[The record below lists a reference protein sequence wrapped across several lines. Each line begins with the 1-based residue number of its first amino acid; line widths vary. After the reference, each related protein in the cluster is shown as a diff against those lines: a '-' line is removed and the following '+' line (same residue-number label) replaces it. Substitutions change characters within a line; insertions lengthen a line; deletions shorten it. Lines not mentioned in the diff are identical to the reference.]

1 MAEGAEESEVGEKPW
16 SDHKLYTDE
25 FTTHF
30 AVLLSQLC
38 ERSLVT
44 RVKLCGP
51 SRALDCQS
59 VLKEIW
65 KSNVSKLYYKDKNG
79 AIVLH
84 SDKKIHEVLR
94 AIEEDVCLFESLAD
108 KSSQKLPKPQQ
119 RERDKS
125 PLPAVMDEDKEEFPS
140 EKPEAGRAP
149 KRALSEQNAGASSS
163 ESSKSSSGSSI
174 PQKIRLPEAP
184 GMYYSHAR
192 TRQAI
197 AFLDIELS
205 SNVRLKMYGNL
216 VWFLYVECCIARRQ
230 GVMKTRFI

>member
-38 ERSLVT
+38 ERSLAT
-44 RVKLCGP
+44 RVKLCGS

-59 VLKEIW
+59 VLKDIW

-84 SDKKIHEVLR
+84 SDKKIYEVLR

-125 PLPAVMDEDKEEFPS
+125 PLPAAIDEEKEESLS
-140 EKPEAGRAP
+140 EKREAGRSAHV
-149 KRALSEQNAGASSS
+149 LS
-163 ESSKSSSGSSI
+163 
-174 PQKIRLPEAP
+174 
-184 GMYYSHAR
+184 
-192 TRQAI
+192 
-197 AFLDIELS
+197 
-205 SNVRLKMYGNL
+205 
-216 VWFLYVECCIARRQ
+216 
-230 GVMKTRFI
+230 

>member
-1 MAEGAEESEVGEKPW
+1 MAAGAEELEAGEKPW

-94 AIEEDVCLFESLAD
+94 GIEEDVLLFESFAD
-108 KSSQKLPKPQQ
+108 
-119 RERDKS
+119 
-125 PLPAVMDEDKEEFPS
+125 DES
-140 EKPEAGRAP
+140 
-149 KRALSEQNAGASSS
+149 L
-163 ESSKSSSGSSI
+163 
-174 PQKIRLPEAP
+174 
-184 GMYYSHAR
+184 
-192 TRQAI
+192 
-197 AFLDIELS
+197 
-205 SNVRLKMYGNL
+205 
-216 VWFLYVECCIARRQ
+216 
-230 GVMKTRFI
+230 FI

>member
-1 MAEGAEESEVGEKPW
+1 MAEGAEELEAGEKPW
-16 SDHKLYTDE
+16 IDHKLYTDE

-38 ERSLVT
+38 KRSLAT

-51 SRALDCQS
+51 SRDCQS

-65 KSNVSKLYYKDKNG
+65 NSNVSKLYYKDKNG

-108 KSSQKLPKPQQ
+108 KSSQKMPKPQQ

-125 PLPAVMDEDKEEFPS
+125 PLPAVTDEDKDEFPS
-140 EKPEAGRAP
+140 EKPEAVRTA
-149 KRALSEQNAGASSS
+149 KRVRSEQNAAASSP
-163 ESSKSSSGSSI
+163 EPSKSSSGSSI

-205 SNVRLKMYGNL
+205 SNVRSKMYGNL

-230 GVMKTRFI
+230 GVMKVRCI

>member
-1 MAEGAEESEVGEKPW
+1 MAAGAEELEAGEKPW

-84 SDKKIHEVLR
+84 SDKKIHEVLG
-94 AIEEDVCLFESLAD
+94 AIEEDVLLFESLAD
-108 KSSQKLPKPQQ
+108 KSSQKPSKPQQ
-119 RERDKS
+119 RERVKS
-125 PLPAVMDEDKEEFPS
+125 PLLDAIDEEKEKSPS
-140 EKPEAGRAP
+140 ENPETGRVS
-149 KRALSEQNAGASSS
+149 KRARSELNAGASSP
-163 ESSKSSSGSSI
+163 ESSKSSSESSI

-184 GMYYSHAR
+184 GMYYSHAC

-197 AFLDIELS
+197 AFLDIESS
-205 SNVRLKMYGNL
+205 SNVGSKMYGNH
-216 VWFLYVECCIARRQ
+216 VWFLLYRVSHC
-230 GVMKTRFI
+230 